1 MGLFNSYMK
10 PGKGVSKED
19 LDKHGLSLYLDILG
33 RRFWSLM
40 SLNLLYV
47 VLSIP
52 AIVIGYFVSAYLLTW
67 IVQII
72 RLEFTADIATG
83 LSLLSSVATVLLI
96 LFCGSG
102 PANAG
107 IVTVLRKHVEDS
119 HSWGWSDFFYGFRK
133 NFMQAI
139 LVYIINIL
147 LTSIFV
153 VGFVYYSVIMKGLLS
168 SILSMAVVVVGVIF
182 FMMQMY
188 TYQIMICV
196 ELRVRDIYRN
206 AALLVLGKLPWN
218 VLIGIVTAFLIVLVY
233 EVFMSIPVVG
243 VLLLIVF
250 FYSFTIFTQVF
261 MTNNIMKKYV
271 LEPAY
276 QQSSQE
282 NLGETEE

>member
-10 PGKGVSKED
+10 PGKGLSKED
-19 LDKHGLSLYLDILG
+19 LDKHGLSLYFDILG

-52 AIVIGYFVSAYLLTW
+52 AIVIGYFVSVYLVTW
-67 IVQII
+67 IAQLI
-72 RLEFTADIATG
+72 RLEITTDIAAG
-83 LSLLSSVATVLLI
+83 LNLLSTLAVAVML

-119 HSWGWSDFFYGFRK
+119 HSWGWSDFFDGFKK
-133 NFMQAI
+133 NFRQSVV
-139 LVYIINIL
+139 VYVINML
-147 LTSIFV
+147 MTSVFV
-153 VGFVYYSVIMKGLLS
+153 VGFFYYFILMKGLFSTVLS
-168 SILSMAVVVVGVIF
+168 VVVVVIAAVF

-196 ELRVRDIYRN
+196 ELKVKDIYRN

-218 VLIGIVTAFLIVLVY
+218 ILVAAITIFLLVLVY
-233 EVFMSIPVVG
+233 EIFASIPVVG
-243 VLLLIVF
+243 LLLIAIF
-250 FYSFTIFTQVF
+250 FYSFTFFTQIF

-276 QQSSQE
+276 KQSSQE
-282 NLGETEE
+282 NSNEAEE